1 MPFFDPMYFVFALPA
16 LVLMMYAQFK
26 VRSAYGKYSE
36 VRNMIGA
43 SGAQIARRL
52 LDSAGLT
59 DVPIEVVSGDLSDH
73 YDPRGRVL
81 RLSENV
87 YYSPSVAA
95 MGIAAHEVGH
105 AVQDMQSYVPMRVRA
120 SLVPVVSLGSWLGY
134 ILFLMGFVV
143 QLSGLVWVG
152 IVLFSGAVLF
162 ALITLPVEYNASGRA
177 LQLLRANGVVSSV
190 ELDGAKAVLGAAAL
204 TYVAALLQA
213 VGQVL
218 YWVLVAVGMGRR
230 DD

>member
-213 VGQVL
+213 VGQLL